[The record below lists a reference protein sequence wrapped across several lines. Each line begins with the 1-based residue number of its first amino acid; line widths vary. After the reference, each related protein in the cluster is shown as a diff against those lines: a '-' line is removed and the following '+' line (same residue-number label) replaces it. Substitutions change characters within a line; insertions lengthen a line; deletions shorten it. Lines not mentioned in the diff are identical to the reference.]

1 MTKIKSFLSLSIIG
15 MATPLVASINW
26 DEWRGPTR
34 DGMVHKGA
42 QVWPEKLSKENFK
55 KAWSVELAEGYASPI
70 VFGERVFT
78 VETKD
83 KKEEIVR
90 AFDRKSGKQL
100 WESSWKGSMKVP
112 FYAARNGSWVRSTP
126 ACDGKYLY
134 VGGMKDV
141 LVALDVTTGKV
152 KWRADFPQDEGTQ
165 KPQFGFVCSPLLGKD
180 HLYVQV
186 GSALRKIRK
195 SDGKTVWKT
204 LEDGRAMFGEAFSS
218 PTRTTIGGKDQIL
231 VQTRTLLAGVSPKN
245 GKILWST
252 PVKAFRGMNILTP
265 TPIGDRV
272 FTASYGGGTFW
283 YEVKAN
289 KKGQAVTE
297 LWNDKVEGNMSSP
310 VVIDGKVYLHGRD
323 KRFHCID
330 PEAKKILWSTD
341 KKYGDYWSMAVNGS
355 RILALDN
362 RGILLL
368 IEADPGGF
376 KLVSELEVT
385 GSPTWAHVTI
395 CGDEVFVRDLK
406 GLTSYRWK

>member
-1 MTKIKSFLSLSIIG
+1 MSIIRSVLSLSIIG
-15 MATPLVASINW
+15 MVAPLAASINW

-55 KAWSVELAEGYASPI
+55 KAWTVELAEGYASPI

-100 WESSWKGSMKVP
+100 WESSWEGSMKVP

-126 ACDGKYLY
+126 ACDGKFLY

-218 PTRTTIGGKDQIL
+218 PTRTTIG
-231 VQTRTLLAGVSPKN
+231 R
-245 GKILWST
+245 
-252 PVKAFRGMNILTP
+252 
-265 TPIGDRV
+265 
-272 FTASYGGGTFW
+272 
-283 YEVKAN
+283 E
-289 KKGQAVTE
+289 
-297 LWNDKVEGNMSSP
+297 
-310 VVIDGKVYLHGRD
+310 
-323 KRFHCID
+323 
-330 PEAKKILWSTD
+330 
-341 KKYGDYWSMAVNGS
+341 
-355 RILALDN
+355 N
-362 RGILLL
+362 RLN
-368 IEADPGGF
+368 P
-376 KLVSELEVT
+376 
-385 GSPTWAHVTI
+385 
-395 CGDEVFVRDLK
+395 
-406 GLTSYRWK
+406 